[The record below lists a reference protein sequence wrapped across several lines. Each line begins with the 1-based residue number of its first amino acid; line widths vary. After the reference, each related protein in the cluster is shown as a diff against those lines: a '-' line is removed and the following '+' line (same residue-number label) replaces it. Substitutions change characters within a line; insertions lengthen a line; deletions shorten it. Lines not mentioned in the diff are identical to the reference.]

1 MVWRPWYLRADGRGV
16 RCGLWDVSGDVKNSL
31 DQPQLT
37 LLNVFHASLVRTVII
52 NTAAV
57 SVLLSVLEPIFLQPF
72 LAQVRLS
79 LGGSWGAAAAALAGP
94 GEGAVSGVATSV
106 AAESS
111 RLRDG

>member
-1 MVWRPWYLRADGRGV
+1 M
-16 RCGLWDVSGDVKNSL
+16 WDVSGDVKNSL

-79 LGGSWGAAAAALAGP
+79 LGGSWGG
-94 GEGAVSGVATSV
+94 GSGGVGGARRRGSV
-106 AAESS
+106 GRSDVGRS
-111 RLRDG
+111 RKLTPA